1 MLQETDQRSA
11 DLADFAYR
19 SFPFY
24 ASRPLIELWWPFV
37 REDELLFH
45 VVLLLSSLD
54 RSHLQSDAETVHS
67 RELLG
72 QCLQLLTIRVQDP
85 VASINDHTIVSIAC
99 LAAMEHDKDN
109 MKGRLSISFCYGRR
123 PHC

>member
-1 MLQETDQRSA
+1 M
-11 DLADFAYR
+11 YR

-24 ASRPLIELWWPFV
+24 ASKPLIEVWWPWV
-37 REDELLFH
+37 REDDLLFH

-54 RSHLQSDAETVHS
+54 RAHLQSDTETVHA

-72 QCLQLLTIRVQDP
+72 QCLQLLSRRVQDP
-85 VASINDHTIVSIAC
+85 VASTNDYTIISIVC

-109 MKGRLSISFCYGRR
+109 MKGRRTLTTQQSSERS
-123 PHC
+123 